1 MAIDIADTVRLRLA
15 KTNRRRDKR
24 LLECQEELDQRAA
37 EENAALQKARQT
49 LYDEALVPFRDVF
62 QRLKHVDLVELAA
75 IERPTVGG
83 EVGIDGWRPRKIA
96 VPTAVKALAGGVL
109 LVAVPLAVGH
119 VTPAGAYRVVRNF
132 GSASNGRA
140 IRTLHGAAAR
150 SATFARF
157 GRGSIVTGG
166 GGVAAGEKAL
176 SELGKTSA
184 DLTQK
189 AIVKCQIQMLSD
201 GRQKKARDLERRERK
216 MSEEQDAAPALYE
229 RSKDMQRVLQCLR
242 SELVRRLPSFTALVE
257 ACDDFARYDS
267 RQCAEVA
274 AMVELDGLAVMV
286 MNCPITDA
294 DGRITEE
301 SGRVV
306 ADVEARLRAMETE
319 M

>member
-1 MAIDIADTVRLRLA
+1 MVIDIADTVRLRLA
-15 KTNRRRDKR
+15 KTNRQRDKR
-24 LLECQEELDQRAA
+24 LRGCQEELDQRAA
-37 EENAALQKARQT
+37 EENAALLKAQQT
-49 LYDEALVPFRDVF
+49 LYEEALVPSRDIF
-62 QRLKHVDLVELAA
+62 QRLKHIGLIELAA

-83 EVGIDGWRPRKIA
+83 KMVIDLRQPRKID

-119 VTPAGAYRVVRNF
+119 VTSAGAYRVMRNF

-140 IRTLHGAAAR
+140 IKTLHGAAAR

-166 GGVAAGEKAL
+166 GGVAAGKKAL

-189 AIVKCQIQMLSD
+189 ALVKCQIQMLSD
-201 GRQKKARDLERRERK
+201 GRQEKARDLGRRERK
-216 MSEEQDAAPALYE
+216 MSEKQDAAPVLYE
-229 RSKDMQRVLQCLR
+229 RSKDMQRVLQNLG

-257 ACDDFARYDS
+257 ACDDFAQYDS
-267 RQCAEVA
+267 CQRAEVA
-274 AMVELDGLAVMV
+274 TMVDLDGLAVMV
-286 MNCPITDA
+286 MNCPLIDTE
-294 DGRITEE
+294 GRMTEE

-319 M
+319 G